1 MTFDITAGLLGLA
14 QIVRKLKELTEWE
27 QLERQESRLDLPPS
41 FRLSNHVE
49 EELRIQHA
57 AFISAAMN
65 LHEALANPALTT
77 SLEQRER
84 WQRRLRQL
92 EREVQALGLTER
104 FISA

>member
-1 MTFDITAGLLGLA
+1 MTFDVTAGLLGLV

-27 QLERQESRLDLPPS
+27 KLERQEARLDLPPS

-49 EELRIQHA
+49 EELRIQRA
-57 AFISAAMN
+57 AFISTAMN
-65 LHEALANPALTT
+65 LHEALANLALTA

-92 EREVQALGLTER
+92 EREVQVLGPTER